1 MIYECAPMEGVT
13 GDLFKIVPLMIEQF
27 KAAKKAL

>member
-13 GDLFKIVPLMIEQF
+13 GDLFRQAQARCGSWSQATTPG
-27 KAAKKAL
+27 